1 MPPHSRE
8 IAAMRSS
15 RRNRRVGEKS
25 PNSGCRPECSMRLPS
40 ERARQ
45 EPSSRRTV
53 PSPEGKRHFLVR
65 GSTSAQKISAGE
77 SRNSEELDGSSHG
90 GNSRVRWSGR
100 GVRPQART
108 AWVHRGE
115 VTPASIAP
123 MPRWLL
129 VSWRIRLQSFSR
141 RAGGDRDLGPRR
153 QLPSIQDCNRA
164 GQNLMLSAHE
174 TFEPSRPLRSAMPP
188 RCRHCARVNG
198 RRSCGLDVRHKHK
211 RRYYP
216 RRASG
221 NRATAVDRVSV
232 VDQCPMRRALQ

>member
-1 MPPHSRE
+1 MPPHSSE

-15 RRNRRVGEKS
+15 RRNRRLGEKS

-45 EPSSRRTV
+45 EPSSRTTV

-108 AWVHRGE
+108 AWFHRGE

-123 MPRWLL
+123 MSRWLL

-164 GQNLMLSAHE
+164 GQNLMLSAHVAVARCAPNLRAFAAF
-174 TFEPSRPLRSAMPP
+174 TLGYAASVPPLRSRERPEIVWARCSPQAQTPLLSSAGFRQQGYGSGP
-188 RCRHCARVNG
+188 RI
-198 RRSCGLDVRHKHK
+198 
-211 RRYYP
+211 
-216 RRASG
+216 SG
-221 NRATAVDRVSV
+221 
-232 VDQCPMRRALQ
+232 